1 MHELSIAESLMDQ
14 IEDIA
19 KTNNLVSVDAIQI
32 ESGILRQV
40 IPDVMQAAFEA
51 VKKDTICEN
60 AILTIFEISALAT
73 CRQCKCEFEPSID
86 DFTCKKC
93 NIANVD
99 IIKGNEIIL
108 KAVSG
113 KTEKER
119 ETSDE
124 S

>member
-1 MHELSIAESLMDQ
+1 MHEMSIAVSLMDQ

-19 KTNNLVSVDAIQI
+19 KQNNLLNINEIQI

-40 IPDVMQAAFEA
+40 IPDVMQVAFEA
-51 VKKDTICEN
+51 VKEGTICEK
-60 AILTIFEISALAT
+60 AILKIIEIPALAV
-73 CRQCKCEFEPSID
+73 CKQCKNEFEPSID
-86 DFTCKKC
+86 DFICKKC

-108 KAVSG
+108 KAVLG
-113 KTEKER
+113 DTEIER
-119 ETSDE
+119 ETLHE